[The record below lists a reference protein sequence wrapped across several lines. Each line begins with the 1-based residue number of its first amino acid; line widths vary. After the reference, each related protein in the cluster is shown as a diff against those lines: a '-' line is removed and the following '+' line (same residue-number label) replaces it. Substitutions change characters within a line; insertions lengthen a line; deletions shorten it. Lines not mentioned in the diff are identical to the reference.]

1 MWNHPLKNKGL
12 FAGQRHLGLQWQGI
26 EDGSRAREGHPWL
39 DWRFPVAETIL
50 GATTTPPQTSIC
62 PSAGLKMGLN
72 PQRLLLPVTPSPVSS
87 PTQDHHTFAHALG
100 LGSCQSSQEL
110 RSLGASLIPKP
121 ATVPS
126 RAHVPPSAKYPL
138 SSNSSVSSLHL
149 LTQMEA
155 W

>member
-1 MWNHPLKNKGL
+1 
-12 FAGQRHLGLQWQGI
+12 
-26 EDGSRAREGHPWL
+26 
-39 DWRFPVAETIL
+39 
-50 GATTTPPQTSIC
+50 
-62 PSAGLKMGLN
+62 MGLN
-72 PQRLLLPVTPSPVSS
+72 PQGLLLPVAPSSVSS
-87 PTQDHHTFAHALG
+87 PTQDHQDTFAHDRV